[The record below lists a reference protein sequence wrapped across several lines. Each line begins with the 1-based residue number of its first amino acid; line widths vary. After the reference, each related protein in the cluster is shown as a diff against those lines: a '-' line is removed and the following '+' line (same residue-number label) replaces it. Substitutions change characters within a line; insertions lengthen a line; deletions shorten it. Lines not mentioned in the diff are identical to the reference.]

1 MSQTVRIAL
10 AGLAANKLRS
20 GLTILG
26 LMIGVGSVIVL
37 VAVGTGSS
45 AAVEAQINSL
55 GSNLLT
61 VSSSTGL
68 GGLGFGGGFRGATGS
83 SSSSSP
89 SSTSSAAQGLTL
101 ADASALQNRLQ
112 APDVKSVSPVVQAS
126 SVTLTYGSTTYQPS
140 SFVGSTPS
148 YQQARNYTMAQGSWF
163 TRSDEAGH
171 KRVLVIGPTVD
182 QELFRGA
189 NPVGQT
195 VEVNG
200 TAFEVIG
207 VTAPKGSNGSSNLD
221 DVGAAPLT
229 ATQDTLT
236 GYGDVNQILVQATSP
251 NALNAAQTEVTNIL
265 DELDPP
271 TAENSYQSNFNVINQ
286 SSILQASTSSSK
298 VFTTLLGEVAAISL
312 LVGGIGVMNI
322 MLVSVTERT
331 REIGIRKAV
340 GARRSDILVQF
351 LVEAVLVSLFGGVAG
366 VLAGVLGSQFRIAGV
381 QPVIAPY
388 SVVVA
393 FCAALVTGLFFG
405 TYPAGRAAA
414 MRPIEALRF
423 E

>member
-10 AGLAANKLRS
+10 AGLSANKLRS

-68 GGLGFGGGFRGATGS
+68 GGLGFGGGFGGAGS
-83 SSSSSP
+83 SS
-89 SSTSSAAQGLTL
+89 SSAAQGLTL
-101 ADASALQNRLQ
+101 ADAAALQNHLE
-112 APDVKSVSPVVQAS
+112 APDVKSVSPVVQAG
-126 SVTLTYGSTTYQPS
+126 SVTLTYGSTTYEPS

-148 YQQARNYTMAQGSWF
+148 YQQARNYTMAEGSWF
-163 TRSDEAGH
+163 TGADETGH

-182 QELFRGA
+182 QELFSGA
-189 NPVGQT
+189 DPVGQT

-207 VTAPKGSNGSSNLD
+207 VTASKGSNGTSNLD
-221 DVGAAPLT
+221 DVGVAPLT

-236 GYGDVNQILVQATSP
+236 GYGNLNQILVQATSP
-251 NALNAAQTEVTNIL
+251 NSLNAAQTEVTGIL
-265 DELDPP
+265 NQLDPP
-271 TAENSYQSNFNVINQ
+271 TAENSFQSNFTVINQ

-340 GARRSDILVQF
+340 GARRSDILIQF
-351 LVEAVLVSLFGGVAG
+351 LVEAVLVSLFGGLAG
-366 VLAGVLGSQFRIAGV
+366 VLAGVVGTQFRIAGV

-388 SVVVA
+388 SVVLA
-393 FCAALVTGLFFG
+393 FCAALLTGLFFG